1 MRYNVTWNSFSRIA
15 LGLFLCI
22 LVMLTSCVSKT
33 APKILRYFPER
44 GNVGTEVTIEGKGFD
59 SAPVGNTVKL
69 GNTVVPRP
77 NITLATTTKIKA
89 KVPLGATTGLI
100 SISTSEGTG
109 YSKKEFVLDVASE
122 ASNEWTF
129 MVYLDADN
137 NLERAGI
144 DDFLEMADVGSQAGV
159 NIVVQMDRVD
169 GFDVSYGDWK
179 GTRRFLIKSGDI
191 PSITPIQDLGEANM
205 GDPDV
210 LQNFVEW
217 ASVNYPAKH
226 YALSIW
232 NHGGGWRDIR
242 RNMLDMSRSVATR
255 VEPDIGVSRAIAW
268 DDTDGDKL
276 YMKEVQL
283 ALEATGVK
291 LDIVGFDACLMGM
304 VEVAYAMRNV
314 ADYVVGSEDL
324 EPGDG
329 WPYNTILAELVAT
342 PSLSPRDLSALIV
355 TKYFDSYS
363 QGSGI
368 TQASVEVS
376 KLNKL
381 CTEIDDFVSKANK
394 EWASLKTARMNSQ
407 EYHESGRSY
416 WGVDLWDFA
425 DNVHGQVVSNDIKTA
440 AIELKNAIDEFVVRE
455 FHSPDVAGSHGIAI
469 YFPPTQSEFYNDYDH
484 AGYEESNTYMPVD
497 FVRDYDWDN
506 WLKEYYNS
514 I

>member
-1 MRYNVTWNSFSRIA
+1 MPNNVARSSFSRIT
-15 LGLFLCI
+15 LGLFFCT

-44 GNVGTEVTIEGKGFD
+44 GNVDTEVTIEGKGFN
-59 SAPVGNTVKL
+59 SAPSENTIKL
-69 GNTVVPRP
+69 GDTVVPNA

-89 KVPLGATTGLI
+89 KVPAGATTGLI
-100 SISTSEGTG
+100 SISTTEGTD
-109 YSKKEFVLDVASE
+109 YSKKEFVVDVVPETSD
-122 ASNEWTF
+122 EWTF

-144 DDFLEMADVGSQAGV
+144 EDFLEMADVGSQAGV
-159 NIVVQMDRVD
+159 NIVVQMDRVP
-169 GFDVSYGDWK
+169 GFDESYDNWT

-191 PSITPIQDLGEANM
+191 PSISPIQDLGEANM
-205 GDPDV
+205 GDPDI
-210 LQNFVEW
+210 LQKFVEW
-217 ASVNYPAKH
+217 SAANYPAKH
-226 YALSIW
+226 YALTIW

-242 RNMLDMSRSVATR
+242 SRMLDMSRSVGIRGDAD
-255 VEPDIGVSRAIAW
+255 VGVSRAIAW

-283 ALEATGVK
+283 ALEAAGVK

-329 WPYNTILAELVAT
+329 WPYDKILAELVAI
-342 PSLSPRDLSALIV
+342 PSLSPRSLSALIV
-355 TKYFDSYS
+355 TKYFNSYPHR
-363 QGSGI
+363 SGI

-381 CTEIDDFVSKANK
+381 CSKIDDFVSKANND
-394 EWASLKTARMNSQ
+394 WASIKTARMNTQ
-407 EYHESGRSY
+407 DYHESGQSY

-425 DNVHGQVVSNDIKTA
+425 DKVHGQVASNDIKNA
-440 AIELKNAIDEFVVRE
+440 SIELKNAIDDFVVRE
-455 FHSPDVAGSHGIAI
+455 YHSSDVAGSHGIAI

-484 AGYEESNTYMPVD
+484 TGYEEDNTFMPVD
-497 FVRDYDWDN
+497 FVKDYDWDN
-506 WLKEYYNS
+506 WLKEYYS
-514 I
+514 K